1 MFKKFRQNFAQI
13 KLIFIRQEKENDIY
27 TKKQQAKFR
36 GSEETKDLTAGI
48 AIIIN
53 IF

>member
-27 TKKQQAKFR
+27 TKNSRQNLGVLKKQK
-36 GSEETKDLTAGI
+36 
-48 AIIIN
+48 
-53 IF
+53 IFQPELPLL